1 MRFRRTAGWD
11 AGAVDWD
18 VRRVA
23 ETESTNA
30 DVAAAARAGAP
41 EGTVVVAD
49 HQTAGRGRL
58 DRTWE
63 SPPGS
68 GLVMSALLRPHGL
81 DPAAW
86 PWIPLMTGVAVADA
100 VRDAGLGPRLKWP
113 NDVEIDGRKLAGIL
127 VERVETTDGPAA
139 VIGIGLNV
147 AMTADQLPVPAAT
160 SLSLEGSNATRDDV
174 LAGVLAGLVTR
185 YELLRADPAAL
196 RAAYVAACS
205 TVGATV
211 RVSLPD
217 DVTLTGA
224 ATDVDEHGRLVVDGR
239 PITAGDVVHVRA

>member
-1 MRFRRTAGWD
+1 M
-11 AGAVDWD
+11 DWN

-30 DVAAAARAGAP
+30 DAAVAARDGAP
-41 EGTVVVAD
+41 EGTVIVAD

-63 SPPGS
+63 SPRGS

-86 PWIPLMTGVAVADA
+86 PWIPLMTGVAVVDA
-100 VRDAGLGPRLKWP
+100 VRDAGLAPRLKWP

-139 VIGIGLNV
+139 VIGVGLNV

-160 SLSLEGSNATRDDV
+160 SMRLEGSDATLDGLLD
-174 LAGVLAGLVTR
+174 GVLAGLATR
-185 YELLRADPAAL
+185 YELLRTDLASL
-196 RAAYVAACS
+196 RDAYLAACG
-205 TVGATV
+205 TVGITV

-217 DVTLTGA
+217 NVTLTGA

-239 PITAGDVVHVRA
+239 PITAGDVLHVRA